1 MVFEFKLFFLL
12 KNLTISIN
20 FTLQFSNPLWLEK
33 SEMFLSLLQFFF
45 LVFRSAQFLRFNSQ
59 FQHFFQNLC
68 DSILIFF
75 VSLLKSAFILNF
87 LRFNTHFFI
96 SARFSDNLTF
106 QTHKT
111 QIRNFGGNSA
121 MTCNGILYDLCDW
134 KIGDF
139 SVVANC

>member
-1 MVFEFKLFFLL
+1 
-12 KNLTISIN
+12 
-20 FTLQFSNPLWLEK
+20 
-33 SEMFLSLLQFFF
+33 MFLSLLQFFF

-111 QIRNFGGNSA
+111 QIRNFGVNSA
-121 MTCNGILYDLCDW
+121 MTCNGLVLRFVRLENRRFFGRSKSLVECL
-134 KIGDF
+134 
-139 SVVANC
+139 SVRYLV